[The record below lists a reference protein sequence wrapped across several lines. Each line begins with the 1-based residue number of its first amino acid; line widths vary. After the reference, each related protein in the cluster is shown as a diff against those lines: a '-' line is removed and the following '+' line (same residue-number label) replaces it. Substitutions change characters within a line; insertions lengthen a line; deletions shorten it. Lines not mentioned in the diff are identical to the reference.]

1 MSTELTR
8 KTVPAR
14 RLVRRNTMAFPREL
28 RQAIPDLHAGRV
40 LELDSI
46 NGRTSDIPVFSPPV
60 ELRLVVKETGK
71 LKGEF
76 VVVMGLQI
84 DAARKLAATLTELA
98 DQAEQA
104 ATARGP
110 RPEEAP

>member
-1 MSTELTR
+1 
-8 KTVPAR
+8 
-14 RLVRRNTMAFPREL
+14 MAFPRAL

-46 NGRTSDIPVFSPPV
+46 NGRAPDFSLFVPPV

-98 DQAEQA
+98 DQAERA
-104 ATARGP
+104 AGRGGGIP
-110 RPEEAP
+110 

>member
-1 MSTELTR
+1 MSTELTH
-8 KTVPAR
+8 KNVPAR

-46 NGRTSDIPVFSPPV
+46 NGRAPDFSLFGPPV
-60 ELRLVVKETGK
+60 ELKLVVKET
-71 LKGEF
+71 GEF

-98 DQAEQA
+98 DQAEKA

-110 RPEEAP
+110 AA

>member
-8 KTVPAR
+8 KDASVR
-14 RLVRRNTMAFPREL
+14 RGLVRRNTMAFPREL
-28 RQAIPDLHAGRV
+28 RQAIPDLHAGRI

-46 NGRTSDIPVFSPPV
+46 NGRTSDIPVLSPPV

-71 LKGEF
+71 LTGEF

-98 DQAEQA
+98 DQAERA
-104 ATARGP
+104 ASGSGP
-110 RPEEAP
+110 PA

>member
-8 KTVPAR
+8 KSVPAR
-14 RLVRRNTMAFPREL
+14 RRLFRRNTMAFPREL

-46 NGRTSDIPVFSPPV
+46 NGRAPNISLLGPPV
-60 ELRLVVKETGK
+60 ELKLVVKETGK
-71 LKGEF
+71 LTGEF

-84 DAARKLAATLTELA
+84 DAARRLAATLTELA

-104 ATARGP
+104 ATGRGSTP
-110 RPEEAP
+110 

>member
-1 MSTELTR
+1 MSTQLTR
-8 KTVPAR
+8 KNASVR
-14 RLVRRNTMAFPREL
+14 RGLVQRNTMAFPREL

-71 LKGEF
+71 LTGEF

-84 DAARKLAATLTELA
+84 DAARKLAATLAELA
-98 DQAEQA
+98 DQAERA
-104 ATARGP
+104 AKVRGP
-110 RPEEAP
+110 SA

>member
-1 MSTELTR
+1 MLVNKEVAKR
-8 KTVPAR
+8 DQFVAGW
-14 RLVRRNTMAFPREL
+14 RLWPVL

-46 NGRTSDIPVFSPPV
+46 NGRAPDFSLFGPPV
-60 ELRLVVKETGK
+60 ELKLVVKETGK

-84 DAARKLAATLTELA
+84 DAARALAATLTELA
-98 DQAEQA
+98 NHAKRA
-104 ATARGP
+104 VAGRGP
-110 RPEEAP
+110 AA

>member
-8 KTVPAR
+8 KNASVR
-14 RLVRRNTMAFPREL
+14 RGLVRRNTMAFSREL

-71 LKGEF
+71 LTGEF

-98 DQAEQA
+98 DQAERA
-104 ATARGP
+104 ASGGGP
-110 RPEEAP
+110 AT

>member
-8 KTVPAR
+8 KNVPAR
-14 RLVRRNTMAFPREL
+14 RDLVRRNTMAFPREL
-28 RQAIPDLHAGRV
+28 RQAIPDLHAGRI

-60 ELRLVVKETGK
+60 ELRLVVRETGK
-71 LKGEF
+71 LTGEF

-84 DAARKLAATLTELA
+84 DAARKLATTLMELA
-98 DQAEQA
+98 DQAEKA
-104 ATARGP
+104 AKVRGP
-110 RPEEAP
+110 SA